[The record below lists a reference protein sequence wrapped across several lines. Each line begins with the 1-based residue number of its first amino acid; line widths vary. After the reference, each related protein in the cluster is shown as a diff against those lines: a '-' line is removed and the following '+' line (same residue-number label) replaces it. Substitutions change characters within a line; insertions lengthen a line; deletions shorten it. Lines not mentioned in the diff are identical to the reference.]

1 MRVSRARLMAEFWIP
16 SSHLEISE
24 PLDLSLM
31 MRIAWKRLV
40 EVVFSMSRRLSQ
52 SPLGGAACTEY
63 SSSPLVNSGA
73 AGRYLYSADLS
84 CEILGESRLRAERGT
99 KS

>member
-16 SSHLEISE
+16 NSHLEISE
-24 PLDLSLM
+24 PLELLLM

-52 SPLGGAACTEY
+52 SLLGGAACTEY
-63 SSSPLVNSGA
+63 SSSPLVHSGA
-73 AGRYLYSADLS
+73 VG
-84 CEILGESRLRAERGT
+84 EILALGGP
-99 KS
+99 